1 MYVMIICHW
10 AILHYN
16 MSFKTIA
23 GRSDGVLRWF
33 PTLSEDQEKNCQNS
47 PKLSC
52 GFNRDFEHLFFILY
66 FDSYSATNKS
76 TLPLLFHFENIPFEL
91 TRVRDEEVDWCL
103 WGGCREG
110 VEEAARTPC
119 LGQGG
124 GTFTLVEHIHIVAW
138 SCHKRHTNP
147 WLFYLWLTLLISH
160 QKYIYSFFIIHCP
173 PQIFTSLVFYHLEYF
188 VWHIIYFWYP
198 IFF

>member
-1 MYVMIICHW
+1 MQKFIELYEMLQFSGNNQKIFWSPPEHFAIGYVCNDNLPLGNIALQYVIQNNCRKVWWCFAMISYTFW
-10 AILHYN
+10 
-16 MSFKTIA
+16 
-23 GRSDGVLRWF
+23 RSRKKL
-33 PTLSEDQEKNCQNS
+33 LNS

-52 GFNRDFEHLFFILY
+52 GFNRGFEHLFFILY

-110 VEEAARTPC
+110 VEEAACTPC

-160 QKYIYSFFIIHCP
+160 QMYIFSFF
-173 PQIFTSLVFYHLEYF
+173 
-188 VWHIIYFWYP
+188 
-198 IFF
+198 